1 MVVVK
6 HGHHEIHPVT
16 QTVTV
21 TVIASGLMAAA
32 ATPMSYAGSYP
43 SLFTYPCSDKAKL
56 CPLQEGECHCL
67 WGVEVLMSKVL
78 NFLEPLYPPAD
89 Q

>member
-43 SLFTYPCSDKAKL
+43 SLFTYPCIDKPKL
-56 CPLQEGECHCL
+56 CPLQEGECHCF
-67 WGVEVLMSKVL
+67 WGAEVLMSEL
-78 NFLEPLYPPAD
+78 LI
-89 Q
+89 